1 MKKVLALFLA
11 VCMSFSAVTVFAYNA
26 EPSNLTGGMD
36 GIEMAKTV
44 AEEGMVLLENNG
56 ALPLDKG
63 EKIAVFGIN
72 QIDFIYGGGGSGNFN
87 SKNERVDYI
96 SLYDALKAKEEAGDI
111 ELYGDLL
118 ASYETYYNNYWSQDG
133 RTYGYGTRQGA
144 VLKYWGEME
153 ISEDA
158 VKSAAKE
165 ADTAIITIGRP
176 AGEDSDRSN
185 TEGDF
190 KLNTKEK
197 NMINYVKAAGFDKV
211 IVILNVTGV
220 IESDWLKDET
230 IDAVLYVSLPG
241 MVGGAAMADV
251 LMGDSYPSGKL
262 VDTWAANY
270 TDYPSSSNFGNSSY
284 TNYKEDIFVGYRYFE
299 TIPNAK
305 DKVNYPFGYGLS
317 YADFE
322 ITDKQITVT
331 GEGREREVTVMA
343 TVTNKGDYK
352 GKEVVQVYAKS
363 PETNLTQPSRELCG
377 FYKTK
382 ELGKGE
388 SEKVVITFP
397 FDTLSS
403 YDDVGK
409 TKFEAAYVLEEGEYK
424 FYVGNS
430 VRCEY
435 TDSFTL
441 SEIELVEQ
449 LEHHIVPD
457 TTKFNQRLTSNGTY
471 ETIEQKENAPVSTDP
486 DEDVDARYKEVYTNE
501 FVASYE
507 DEFITFNELA
517 KAFCDGEE
525 SEDDARMLE
534 AFVARLTDEEA
545 VKLTGCT
552 SPVSGKG
559 HRTGIAGIEAYGVPI
574 IGTSNGP
581 AGIQYNG
588 SQSTWET
595 TSTFYP
601 CATMQ
606 ACTWNEELIE
616 QLGAAMADEARYF
629 GMSLWQAPGMNIHRD
644 PLCGRNFEYFAEDP
658 YVTGKIGAAITRGV
672 QSRKFASQLKHFAFN
687 NQEKGRWGNDS
698 RISERAAREI
708 YLKGYEIAIKESD
721 PWSIMSSYNRI
732 NGTQT
737 SGSYQLLTEILRNEW
752 GYEGFVMTDFRTR
765 NVSHAQEIEAGN
777 DLKAP
782 ADSPN
787 PQNVYSAL
795 NDGWLSRWQVNRS
808 AERVLRFVLKTEDAQ
823 LLADEKFDYN
833 VTVSV
838 DNEKIT
844 VSDGKI
850 KITDTITWGEFLSSL
865 SATYGQTY
873 ELLDKNGNKISDEN
887 TALEIG
893 MKILVTAEDCVTQ
906 KAFEVSG
913 ESLALKKNVKA
924 SKTENGY
931 PATNAV
937 DGNYSTRWSG
947 FSSNYV
953 WNDWIEVD
961 LGADYH
967 ITRVDVSYY
976 KGSERSYS
984 YEVRTATSEAEE
996 CWADTSKERDFA
1008 LQGYTVAV
1016 SGDTDYTVLHSDNVN
1031 AYGRFVNLKTT
1042 GSVGAFGP
1050 TLWELEVYG
1059 WKLSSDEYKI
1069 DEENKII
1076 YVWAGDTTSDAVS
1089 KLKVEGL
1096 ATVEFVGENDTWV
1109 NTGEKFRVT
1118 DQNGVETEYTVQERY
1133 SDITDIVAVQDAVVD
1148 NRDKLIYITG
1158 EVRAEDIEKTVQ
1170 SVNNGKISYQDAD
1183 ENGFVN
1189 MGDTVLVTAE
1199 DGVATAVYTIIEGA
1213 VYNGSISAV
1222 ATYTENNTH
1231 VPQNVIDGNL
1241 STRWSAYNKGVNQAI
1256 CIDLGKTKTVTAL
1269 SSYWFGDGRES
1280 TYNIYVTD
1288 MPTVVDGKFIE
1299 PEGYKKENLK
1309 STGSGANGGEGTLE
1323 TFDIL
1328 NKAGRYVTIYTTANS
1343 NNVVS
1348 IWEVEIYTA
1357 PVEDGFVIE
1366 PDGECIVG
1374 IYNAEGI
1381 LIDVKSIYETTV
1393 IPYRED
1399 AAYIKIFT
1407 WNGVNTMVPLKDVEV
1422 VKQHDT
1428 NW

>member
-1 MKKVLALFLA
+1 MATSATSAL
-11 VCMSFSAVTVFAYNA
+11 AYNA
-26 EPSNLTGGMD
+26 APSDLTGGLD
-36 GIEMAKTV
+36 GLEMAKVV

-56 ALPLDKG
+56 ALPLGKG
-63 EKIAVFGIN
+63 ERVAVFGIN

-111 ELYGDLL
+111 ELYEELL
-118 ASYETYYNNYWSQDG
+118 NSYETYYNNYWSQDG
-133 RTYGYGTRQGA
+133 RTYGYGTKQGA
-144 VLKYWGEME
+144 VLKFWGEME
-153 ISEDA
+153 ISEAA
-158 VKSAAKE
+158 VNAAAKE

-197 NMINYVKAAGFDKV
+197 NMINYVKSAGFDKV

-220 IESDWLKDET
+220 IESDWLKDEA

-241 MVGGAAMADV
+241 MVGGSAMADV
-251 LMGDSYPSGKL
+251 LMGESYPSGKL

-284 TNYKEDIFVGYRYFE
+284 TNYAEDIFVGYRYFE
-299 TIPNAK
+299 TIPGAK
-305 DKVNYPFGYGLS
+305 EKVNYPFGFGLS

-322 ITDKQITVT
+322 ITDKVVTVT
-331 GEGREREVTVMA
+331 GAGRERQAVVTA
-343 TVTNKGDYK
+343 TVTNMGEYP
-352 GKEVVQVYAKS
+352 GKEVVQVYYSA
-363 PETNLTQPSRELCG
+363 PETNLTQPARELCG

-382 ELGKGE
+382 ELKSGE
-388 SEKVVITFP
+388 SENVTITIP
-397 FDTLSS
+397 FDMLAS

-409 TKFEAAYVLEEGEYK
+409 TIYEAAYVLEEGEYK

-430 VRCEY
+430 VRAPY

-457 TTKFNQRLTSNGTY
+457 TTKFNKRLLSDGTF

-486 DEDVDARYKEVYTNE
+486 NEDVDAKYEAVYKNE
-501 FVASYE
+501 KVAENS
-507 DEFITFNELA
+507 DAFITFNELA
-517 KAFCDGEE
+517 KAFSDGE
-525 SEDDARMLE
+525 SDADTKMLE

-559 HRTGIAGIEAYGVPI
+559 HRTGIAGLDAYGVPI

-588 SQSTWET
+588 SASTWET

-606 ACTWNEELIE
+606 ACTWNEELIAE
-616 QLGAAMADEARYF
+616 LGAAMADEARYF

-658 YVTGKIGAAITRGV
+658 YVTGKIGAAITKGV

-708 YLKGYEIAIKESD
+708 YLKGYEIAIKESN

-752 GYEGFVMTDFRTR
+752 GYEGFVMTDFRTQ

-782 ADSPN
+782 ADSPR
-787 PQNVYSAL
+787 PENVYSAL
-795 NDGWLSRWQVNRS
+795 NDGWLERWQVNRS
-808 AERVLRFVLKTEDAQ
+808 AERVLRFVLKTEDAE
-823 LLADEKFDYN
+823 LLADEDFEYN

-838 DNEKIT
+838 DSDKMA

-850 KITDTITWGEFLSSL
+850 KITDTITWGEFIESL
-865 SATYGQTY
+865 TATYGQSY
-873 ELLDKNGNKISDEN
+873 VLLDAKGNVLEDAN
-887 TALEIG
+887 TPLEVG
-893 MKILVTAEDCVTQ
+893 MKILVTAEDGVTERL
-906 KAFEVSG
+906 FEVSG
-913 ESLALKKNVKA
+913 ESLALNKKVKA
-924 SKTENGY
+924 SYTQSGY
-931 PATNAV
+931 PETNAV
-937 DGNYSTRWSG
+937 DGNYNTRWSG

-961 LGADYH
+961 LGEDYH

-976 KGSERSYS
+976 KGDERTYS
-984 YEVRTATSEAEE
+984 YEVRVAPSTSDY
-996 CWADTSKERDFA
+996 WSDTNKDRDFD
-1008 LQGYTVAV
+1008 LQGYSVVAL
-1016 SGDTDYTVLHSDNVN
+1016 GDTDYTTLHTDNVN
-1031 AYGRFVNLKTT
+1031 AYGRYVNLKTT

-1059 WKLSSDEYKI
+1059 WRLTSDEYKI
-1069 DEENKII
+1069 DEENKTIA
-1076 YVWAGDTTSDAVS
+1076 VWAGDTTSDAVS
-1089 KLKVEGL
+1089 KLKVSGL
-1096 ATVEFVGENDTWV
+1096 ATIEFVGENDTWV
-1109 NTGEKFRVT
+1109 NAGEKFIVT
-1118 DQNGVETEYTVQERY
+1118 DQNGAKTEYTVIEKYR
-1133 SDITDIVAVQDAVVD
+1133 DITDINAIGDTIVD
-1148 NRDKLIYITG
+1148 NEAKLIYITG
-1158 EVRAEDIEKTVQ
+1158 TVKAENLNQAVQ
-1170 SVNNGKISYQDAD
+1170 SLYNAQLKLSDAD

-1189 MGDTVLVTAE
+1189 MGDEVLVTAE
-1199 DGVATAVYTIIEGA
+1199 DGVTKATYAVIEGVKHDA
-1213 VYNGSISAV
+1213 TGAE
-1222 ATYTENNTH
+1222 ATYTENSSY
-1231 VPQNVIDGNL
+1231 VAQNVIDGSL
-1241 STRWSAYNKGVNQAI
+1241 ATRWSAYNKGVNQAI
-1256 CIDLGKTKTVTAL
+1256 CIDLGEAKTVTAIG
-1269 SSYWFGDGRES
+1269 SYWFGDGRES

-1288 MPTVVDGKFIE
+1288 APAVVEGKFTA
-1299 PEGYKKENLK
+1299 PEEAAKTNLK
-1309 STGSGANGGEGTLE
+1309 STGSGTNGGEGTKE
-1323 TFDIL
+1323 TFDIM
-1328 NKAGRYVTIYTTANS
+1328 NAAGRYVTIYTTANS

-1348 IWEVEIYTA
+1348 LWEVEVYTA
-1357 PVEDGFVIE
+1357 PVEDGIVVE
-1366 PDGECIVG
+1366 TDRECIVG
-1374 IYNAEGI
+1374 IYNTEGSLLRAMFI
-1381 LIDVKSIYETTV
+1381 KETTT
-1393 IPYRED
+1393 IPYID
-1399 AAYIKIFT
+1399 TMAYIKVFT
-1407 WNGVNTMVPLKDVEV
+1407 WDGINTMVPVKDAVIKE
-1422 VKQHDT
+1422 
-1428 NW
+1428 N

>member
-1 MKKVLALFLA
+1 MKKVLALLLGI
-11 VCMSFSAVTVFAYNA
+11 CMLFSSVTAFAYNA
-26 EPSNLTGGMD
+26 EPSELTGGLD
-36 GIEMAKTV
+36 GLEMAKKV

-56 ALPLDKG
+56 VLPLSKG

-96 SLYDALKAKEEAGDI
+96 SLYDALKAKEEAGEI
-111 ELYGDLL
+111 ELYEDLL
-118 ASYETYYNNYWSQDG
+118 NSYETYYNNYWAQDG
-133 RTYGYGTRQGA
+133 RTYGYGTKQGA

-153 ISEDA
+153 ISEDD
-158 VKSAAKE
+158 VKEASE
-165 ADTAIITIGRP
+165 SADTAIITIGRP

-185 TEGDF
+185 SEGDF

-211 IVILNVTGV
+211 VVILNVTGV
-220 IESDWLKDET
+220 IESDWLKDEA

-241 MVGGAAMADV
+241 MVGGEAMADV
-251 LMGDSYPSGKL
+251 LLGDSYPSGKL

-299 TIPNAK
+299 TIPGAAE
-305 DKVNYPFGYGLS
+305 KVNYPFGFGLS

-322 ITDKQITVT
+322 ITGTAVNVT
-331 GEGREREVTVMA
+331 GEGRDRQVTVTA
-343 TVTNKGDYK
+343 TVTNNGTNP
-352 GKEVVQVYAKS
+352 GKEVVQVYVGC
-363 PETNLTQPSRELCG
+363 PETNLTQPARELAG

-382 ELGKGE
+382 ELSGGE
-388 SEKVVITFP
+388 SEEITITFP
-397 FDTLSS
+397 FDELAS

-409 TKFEAAYVLEEGEYK
+409 TEYEAAYVLEKGEYR

-430 VRCEY
+430 VRAPY
-435 TDSFTL
+435 TDSFVLDET
-441 SEIELVEQ
+441 ELTEQ

-457 TTKFNQRLTSNGTY
+457 TTKFNQRLTSDGSY
-471 ETIEQKENAPVSTDP
+471 ETIEQRENAAVSQNP
-486 DEDVDARYKEVYTNE
+486 DEDVDARYKEIYTNE
-501 FVASYE
+501 AVAEYE
-507 DEFITFNELA
+507 DQFITFNELA

-525 SEDDARMLE
+525 SESDTKMLE

-559 HRTGIAGIEAYGVPI
+559 HRTGIAGLSAYNVPI

-629 GMSLWQAPGMNIHRD
+629 EMSLWQAPGMNIHRD

-698 RISERAAREI
+698 RVSERAAREI
-708 YLKGYEIAIKESD
+708 YLKGYEIAIKEGN

-752 GYEGFVMTDFRTR
+752 GYEGFVMTDFRTQ

-782 ADSPN
+782 ADSPR
-787 PQNVYSAL
+787 PENVYSAL
-795 NDGWLSRWQVNRS
+795 SDGWLSRWQVNRS
-808 AERVLRFVLKTEDAQ
+808 AERVLRFVLKTEDAEM
-823 LLADEKFDYN
+823 LADEAFEYQ

-838 DNEKIT
+838 DSEKMS
-844 VSDGKI
+844 VSDTKI
-850 KITDTITWGEFLSSL
+850 KITDTVTWGEFLQSL

-873 ELLDKNGNKISDEN
+873 VLLDKADNKVTDEN
-887 TALEIG
+887 AVLEIG
-893 MKILVTAEDCVTQ
+893 MKILVTAEDGVTS
-906 KAFEVSG
+906 KEFEISG
-913 ESLALKKNVKA
+913 ESLALNKNVKA
-924 SKTENGY
+924 SYTQSGY

-937 DGNYSTRWSG
+937 DGSYNTRWSG
-947 FSSNYV
+947 FSQNYV

-961 LGADYH
+961 LGEDYH

-976 KGSERSYS
+976 KGGERTYS
-984 YEVRTATSEAEE
+984 YELRVADSESDY
-996 CWADTSKERDFA
+996 WDDTDKNRDFD
-1008 LQGYTVAV
+1008 LQGYSLAV
-1016 SGDTDYTVLHSDNVN
+1016 SEETDYTTLHSDNVN
-1031 AYGRFVNLKTT
+1031 VYGRFVNHKTT
-1042 GSVGAFGP
+1042 GSVGAYGP
-1050 TLWELEVYG
+1050 TLWEIEVYG
-1059 WKLSSDEYKI
+1059 WKLYSDEYKI
-1069 DEENKII
+1069 DDKNGII
-1076 YVWAGDTTSDAVS
+1076 YVNAGDTTSDAVS
-1089 KLKVEGL
+1089 KLKVKGL
-1096 ATVEFVGENDTWV
+1096 ATMEFVGENDTWV
-1109 NTGEKFRVT
+1109 NTGEKFVVT
-1118 DQNGVETEYTVQERY
+1118 DQNGVKTEYSVIEVL
-1133 SDITDIVAVQDAVVD
+1133 SSVTDLTANGNTIVD
-1148 NRDKLIYITG
+1148 NSEKLIYITDKAEHIN
-1158 EVRAEDIEKTVQ
+1158 EVVTGPH
-1170 SVNNGKISYQDAD
+1170 NGQISHTDANK
-1183 ENGFVN
+1183 NGFVDF
-1189 MGDTVLVTAE
+1189 GDLVYVTAE
-1199 DGVATAVYTIIEGA
+1199 DGTTKAIYTVLEGVISEAVDA
-1213 VYNGSISAV
+1213 A
-1222 ATYTENNTH
+1222 ATYTENDSYQ
-1231 VPQNVIDGNL
+1231 PSNVIDGDL
-1241 STRWSAYNKGVNQAI
+1241 KTRWSAYNKGVNQAI
-1256 CIDLGKTKTVTAL
+1256 CIDLGEEKTVTAL
-1269 SSYWFGDGRES
+1269 NTYWFGDGRES

-1288 MPTVVDGKFIE
+1288 EPTVVGGKFTM
-1299 PEGYKKENLK
+1299 PDVAVKENLK
-1309 STGSGANGGEGTLE
+1309 SIGSGYNGGKGTE
-1323 TFDIL
+1323 AAFDIL
-1328 NKAGRYVTIYTTANS
+1328 NAEGRYVTIYTTANS

-1348 IWEVEIYTA
+1348 LWEAEIYTA
-1357 PVEDGFVIE
+1357 PKGEDIAIKADGKAIAGLYNEDGS
-1366 PDGECIVG
+1366 
-1374 IYNAEGI
+1374 
-1381 LIDVKSIYETTV
+1381 LIRAVRFENELV
-1393 IPYRED
+1393 IPYESRVKYVKVF
-1399 AAYIKIFT
+1399 AWTSIY
-1407 WNGVNTMVPLKDVEV
+1407 TMIPIEMVQKY
-1422 VKQHDT
+1422 DT

>member
-1 MKKVLALFLA
+1 MRKVLSLLLALFMA
-11 VCMSFSAVTVFAYNA
+11 FSAIPAFAYNA
-26 EPSNLTGGMD
+26 APSDLTGNMD
-36 GIEMAKTV
+36 GLTMAKVV

-63 EKIAVFGIN
+63 ERIAVFGIN

-96 SLYDALKAKEEAGDI
+96 SLYEALKAKEEAGEI
-111 ELYGDLL
+111 ELYEELL
-118 ASYETYYNNYWSQDG
+118 NSYETYYNNYWAQDG
-133 RTYGYGTRQGA
+133 RTYGYGTKQGA

-158 VKSAAKE
+158 VKSAA
-165 ADTAIITIGRP
+165 AASDTAIITIGRP

-185 TEGDF
+185 SEGDF

-197 NMINYVKAAGFDKV
+197 NMINYVKSAGFDKV

-220 IESDWLKDET
+220 IESDWLKDEA

-241 MVGGAAMADV
+241 MVGGSAMVDV

-270 TDYPSSSNFGNSSY
+270 TDYPSSTNFGNSSY

-299 TIPNAK
+299 TIPGAK
-305 DKVNYPFGYGLS
+305 DKVNYPFGYGLT

-322 ITDKQITVT
+322 ITDEIVAVT
-331 GEGREREVTVMA
+331 GEGRERQVEVTA
-343 TVTNKGDYK
+343 TITNNGEYP
-352 GKEVVQVYAKS
+352 GKEVIQVYVKK
-363 PETNLTQPSRELCG
+363 PETNLTQPNRVLCG
-377 FYKTK
+377 FYKTE
-382 ELGKGE
+382 ELGKGD
-388 SEKVVITFP
+388 SEEVVITIP

-403 YDDVGK
+403 YDDTGM
-409 TKFEAAYVLEEGEYK
+409 TGYEAAYVLEEGEYE

-430 VRCEY
+430 VRASY
-435 TDSFTL
+435 TDSFILDET
-441 SEIELVEQ
+441 ELVEQ
-449 LEHHIVPD
+449 LEHHLVPD
-457 TTKFNQRLTSNGTY
+457 TSKFNERLASDGTY
-471 ETIEQKENAPVSTDP
+471 ETIEQKENAPVSLNP
-486 DEDVDARYKEVYTNE
+486 EEDVDARYKAVYTADDVTENE
-501 FVASYE
+501 DA
-507 DEFITFNELA
+507 FITFNELA
-517 KAFCDGEE
+517 KAFSDGE
-525 SEDDARMLE
+525 SDEDTKMLE

-559 HRTGIAGIEAYGVPI
+559 HRTGIAGLDAYGVPI

-672 QSRKFASQLKHFAFN
+672 QQLKHFAFN

-752 GYEGFVMTDFRTR
+752 GYDGFVMTDFRTT

-782 ADSPN
+782 ADSPR
-787 PQNVYSAL
+787 PENVYSAL

-808 AERVLRFVLKTEDAQ
+808 AERVLRFVLKTEDAL
-823 LLADEKFDYN
+823 LLADEDFDYN

-850 KITDTITWGEFLSSL
+850 KIEDTVTWGEFLDSI
-865 SATYGQTY
+865 SATYGQSY
-873 ELLDKNGNKISDEN
+873 VLLDKDGNTVTDEN

-893 MKILVTAEDCVTQ
+893 MKILVTAEDGVTE
-906 KAFEVSG
+906 KIFEISG
-913 ESLALKKNVKA
+913 ESLALRKNVKA
-924 SKTENGY
+924 SKTESGY

-937 DGNYSTRWSG
+937 DGDYNTRWSG

-953 WNDWIEVD
+953 WNDWLEVD
-961 LGADYH
+961 LGDDYH
-967 ITRVDVSYY
+967 VTRVDVSYY

-984 YEVRTATSEAEE
+984 YEIRM
-996 CWADTSKERDFA
+996 ADSSSAGYWSDTDKNRDFES
-1008 LQGYTVAV
+1008 QGYELVTK
-1016 SGDTDYTVLHSDNVN
+1016 GDTNYTTLHSDNVN
-1031 AYGRFVNLKTT
+1031 EYARFVNLKTT
-1042 GSVGAFGP
+1042 DAVGAFGP
-1050 TLWELEVYG
+1050 TLWEIEIYG
-1059 WKLSSDEYKI
+1059 WKLSSDEYII
-1069 DEENKII
+1069 DEDNKTIGM
-1076 YVWAGDTTSDAVS
+1076 WTGETTSDAVS
-1089 KLKVEGL
+1089 KLKLNGQ
-1096 ATVEFVGENDTWV
+1096 ATMEFVGENDTWV
-1109 NTGEKFRVT
+1109 NTDEKFIVT
-1118 DQNGVETEYTVQERY
+1118 DQNGVKTEYIIQEVYRN
-1133 SDITDIVAVQDAVVD
+1133 ITDIVAVENAIVD
-1148 NRDKLIYITG
+1148 NTEKVIYMTSVVSAADANETVRNLYNGEIKLT
-1158 EVRAEDIEKTVQ
+1158 
-1170 SVNNGKISYQDAD
+1170 DAD
-1183 ENGFVN
+1183 EDGF
-1189 MGDTVLVTAE
+1189 MSFGDIVTVTAE
-1199 DGVATAVYTIIEGA
+1199 DGVTEALYTVLEGEMYKGAIGAT
-1213 VYNGSISAV
+1213 
-1222 ATYTENNTH
+1222 ATYTENNTY
-1231 VPQNVIDGNL
+1231 VANNVIDGNL

-1256 CIDLGKTKTVTAL
+1256 CIDLGEENTIVGVGT
-1269 SSYWFGDGRES
+1269 YWFGDGRES
-1280 TYNIYVTD
+1280 TYNIYVTNE
-1288 MPTVVDGKFIE
+1288 PTVVNGKFTV

-1309 STGSGANGGEGTLE
+1309 SIGSGYNGGEGDKE
-1323 TFDIL
+1323 TFDVL
-1328 NKAGRYVTIYTTANS
+1328 YQKGRYVTIYTTANS
-1343 NNVVS
+1343 NNIVS
-1348 IWEVEIYTA
+1348 LWEAEIYTA
-1357 PVEDGFVIE
+1357 PTGEGIVVETAE
-1366 PDGECIVG
+1366 ECIVG
-1374 IYNAEGI
+1374 IYNADGSLLKAI
-1381 LIDVKSIYETTV
+1381 FISETTA
-1393 IPYRED
+1393 IPYID
-1399 AAYIKIFT
+1399 TMDYIKIFT
-1407 WNGVNTMVPLKDVEV
+1407 WNGISTMTPIKEAQTRTIG
-1422 VKQHDT
+1422 K
-1428 NW
+1428 